1 MGLTVWNCHGET
13 PLKTRFEI
21 PNGRLREAHCHLPN
35 LGRSLSQLNVAEAT
49 SKAELL
55 EMLANSAG
63 KLAAGAWLIAIGMR
77 VEGWEKAQWPT
88 RGELDAVSGGRPC
101 VVRGFDYHSLAA
113 NSGAL
118 SAAGVNEGSSDPE
131 AGVFCRDAGGKLTG
145 VCLEAAANHVWNA
158 VPEPGEAE
166 REVQV
171 RAGLKHL
178 AAIGFT
184 EIDDLLTPPWLGAML
199 AKMSDAGELK
209 MKVRLFPPVA
219 ELSAAVGQAKSWTR
233 ENVILAGGKLFADG
247 SLNSRT
253 AWMLEPYADGHKGQ
267 ECGLPNWSSTQLEDA
282 VKECER
288 FGLPLATH
296 AIGDRAVREVLSAI
310 ERGSRKNVGHR
321 IEHCEV
327 TSKEDVPRFAKMGV
341 VASVQPCHLLY
352 DIEVLRR
359 AAPDRL
365 ERVLPLREMIGSG
378 CKPGE
383 LLIFGSD
390 APIVRA
396 DPRDSLQAAVCRR
409 REGMG
414 EDEAIGIGQAVTE
427 AEAWRSFGV

>member
-1 MGLTVWNCHGET
+1 MNTQF
-13 PLKTRFEI
+13 RI
-21 PNGRLREAHCHLPN
+21 PGGPLREAHCHLPN
-35 LGRSLSQLNVAEAT
+35 LGRSLSQLNVADVN
-49 SKAELL
+49 SKQELCDR
-55 EMLANSAG
+55 LAGAVP
-63 KLAAGAWLIAIGMR
+63 KLAASAWLIAIGMR
-77 VEGWEKAQWPT
+77 VEGWERAEWPT
-88 RGELDAVSGGRPC
+88 RAELDAVSGGRPC

-113 NSGAL
+113 NSAAL
-118 SAAGVNEGSSDPE
+118 AAAGVSEASGDPD
-131 AGVFCRDAGGKLTG
+131 AGVYCRNASGKLTG

-158 VPEPGEAE
+158 VPEPDESE
-166 REVQV
+166 REVHV
-171 RAGLKHL
+171 RAGLNHL

-184 EIDDLLTPPWLGAML
+184 KLDDLLTPPWLGAML
-199 AKMSDAGELK
+199 AKLSDAGELSL
-209 MKVRLFPPVA
+209 KVRLFPPVA
-219 ELSAAVGQAKSWTR
+219 DLSAAVRDAKTWAR

-267 ECGLPNWSSTQLEDA
+267 ECGLPNWSPSQLEDA

-296 AIGDRAVREVLSAI
+296 AIGDRAVREVLNAI
-310 ERGSRKNVGHR
+310 ERGSKKKVGHR

-327 TSKEDVPRFAKMGV
+327 ISREDVPRFAKMGV

-365 ERVLPLREMIGSG
+365 DRVLPLREMIDSG

-390 APIVRA
+390 APIVAA

-409 REGMG
+409 RVGMR
-414 EDEAIGIGQAVTE
+414 EDEAIGIGQAISE